1 MYVYMYI
8 FLISLSITAL
18 CLFMFT
24 RSMWSDT
31 GSYDY
36 ESKGDI
42 TKVVNLDSYNLA
54 GPVGG
59 GFSSFRRKIQSG

>member
-1 MYVYMYI
+1 MYVCNAVYGDG
-8 FLISLSITAL
+8 
-18 CLFMFT
+18 

-31 GSYDY
+31 GSYVY

-42 TKVVNLDSYNLA
+42 TKVVNLDGYNLA